1 MIPVMSRCEV
11 TMKSISMVGQW
22 DVPGHLLPLIHLT
35 ITLTAYNMGV
45 YIYTLHV
52 CIIFL
57 YMSHTHTQT
66 HTHNTHLRLCIHHFS
81 AKKKPGHPIPEQSS
95 YWGTCSDEPMTNSS
109 AQSRGPGIR
118 PVDES
123 HFRDTKIPTGSI
135 SSLKRAK
142 SIAISRLMFL
152 HISKR
157 QWKDQHILQEV
168 VSHHLISQ
176 NPGEALVFTPN

>member
-57 YMSHTHTQT
+57 YMSHTHRHTHTIRIYACVYIISQRKKNLVIPFQSRAATEAHVLTNRWQT
-66 HTHNTHLRLCIHHFS
+66 HLHNREDQGFVL
-81 AKKKPGHPIPEQSS
+81 
-95 YWGTCSDEPMTNSS
+95 W
-109 AQSRGPGIR
+109 
-118 PVDES
+118 
-123 HFRDTKIPTGSI
+123 TK
-135 SSLKRAK
+135 
-142 SIAISRLMFL
+142 AISGTPRFQLV
-152 HISKR
+152 
-157 QWKDQHILQEV
+157 Q
-168 VSHHLISQ
+168 SHHWREPSQLRSVVLCFFIFPNANGRISIYSKK
-176 NPGEALVFTPN
+176 L

>member
-1 MIPVMSRCEV
+1 MIPVMSRYEV

-45 YIYTLHV
+45 YIYIHTT
-52 CIIFL
+52 
-57 YMSHTHTQT
+57 YMYHISVYVTHTIRIYACVYIISQ
-66 HTHNTHLRLCIHHFS
+66 R
-81 AKKKPGHPIPEQSS
+81 KKPGHPIPEQSS
-95 YWGTCSDEPMTNSS
+95 YRGTCSDEPMTNSS

-123 HFRDTKIPTGSI
+123 NFRDTKIPTGLI

-142 SIAISRLMFL
+142 SIAISRPMFF

-176 NPGEALVFTPN
+176 KPGEALVFTPN